1 MPTGLR
7 QNKNIT
13 MKTETLSMKTN
24 RISRTIRRS
33 LLAAALPLL
42 AATSHAQMNIGS
54 TIAPNSSAVLQ
65 VNSGSNRGILFPRV
79 ALTGTANAA
88 PLAGHTKGMTVYN
101 TATAGDVVPGFY
113 SNDGSK
119 WVMVVA
125 GATGTV
131 STLSTSGTPQG
142 LNVGSTL
149 APDASA
155 ALEITSGGNKGLL
168 LPSVALTGS
177 ANSAPLAGGSHVQGM
192 VVYNTASVTDVC
204 PGTYVNDGTKWI
216 RLEGACGAGGGPSQP
231 GIVPSTV
238 TLAQNSRYWIAS
250 VHDNN
255 YLPYTAPTGPAT
267 TAVVNAGATT
277 QTLVDIQGTLTTTGT
292 TVYIPATVT
301 GSSVA
306 MPAWSSSIITVPA
319 NLTEDGT
326 PTQVQLSWAAQTL
339 TTTSSPYLVATLKAV
354 GGTLNAKKLDINA
367 GIGNDHLGV
376 LLGTLQ
382 YPYNAAGTM
391 TTYELRDIP
400 GIPDRMFGQ
409 IDNAGKYEHNFLYL
423 PVQAEDG
430 KIWLNNN
437 LGAAYANLDHP
448 AFNLTQQATS
458 SSDLNAM
465 GSLFQWGRK
474 ADGHE
479 LVNRYNYADPNSGI
493 STPTSTFVYGIVYGQ
508 VATWSPTTP
517 NMIFAASSDVPP
529 EWASSTTPNLA
540 NRWQAS
546 SSNNP
551 CPQGFKVPLQA
562 EWQAEIT
569 AIGGGSNM
577 FLTNKALKLTI
588 GGEGLKGQVYNNT
601 ASYYSV
607 GDGYSGP
614 NYYATPTVINGNIQP
629 YNVDGGQATRG
640 KSVRCIQQ

>member
-1 MPTGLR
+1 M
-7 QNKNIT
+7 
-13 MKTETLSMKTN
+13 S
-24 RISRTIRRS
+24 
-33 LLAAALPLL
+33 AALPLL
-42 AATSHAQMNIGS
+42 AMTSYAQMNIGS
-54 TIAPNSSAVLQ
+54 TTAPNGSAALQ

-79 ALTGTANAA
+79 ALTGTADAA
-88 PLAGHTKGMTVYN
+88 PLAGHTRGMTVYN
-101 TATAGDVVPGFY
+101 TATAGDVVPGVY

-131 STLSTSGTPQG
+131 STLSTGGTPQG

-168 LPSVALTGS
+168 LPSVELTGA

-192 VVYNTASVTDVC
+192 VVYNTASAADVC

-216 RLEGACGAGGGPSQP
+216 RLEGACDAGGGPPQP
-231 GIVPSTV
+231 GVVPSSV

-267 TAVVNAGATT
+267 TDVVDAGATPQT
-277 QTLVDIQGTLTTTGT
+277 QIDIQGTLAATGI

-306 MPAWSSSIITVPA
+306 VPAWSSSIVTVPA

-339 TTTSSPYLVATLKAV
+339 TAASPYLVATLQAV

-367 GIGNDHLGV
+367 GIGNDRLGV

-382 YPYNAAGTM
+382 YPYNADGTM
-391 TTYELRDIP
+391 TSYELRDIP

-437 LGAAYANLDHP
+437 LGADYANVDNP

-458 SSDLNAM
+458 ADDYHAM
-465 GSLFQWGRK
+465 GSLLQWGRK

-479 LVNRYNYADPNSGI
+479 LLFRNAWDPSEGM
-493 STPTSTFVYGIVYGQ
+493 TSSFKHGYIVGT
-508 VATWSPTTP
+508 VSTWSPTTP
-517 NMIFAASSDVPP
+517 NRIYKGLDLGY
-529 EWASSTTPNLA
+529 EWLSPTVTTPPPGDRWLA
-540 NRWQAS
+540 NS
-546 SSNNP
+546 PNNP
-551 CPQGFKVPLQA
+551 CPQGFKVPVAA
-562 EWQAEIT
+562 EWWALQNAGVNDLY
-569 AIGGGSNM
+569 A
-577 FLTNKALKLTI
+577 TNKKLKLTK
-588 GGEGLKGQVYNNT
+588 GG
-601 ASYYSV
+601 YSV
-607 GDGYSGP
+607 GANQTETLQPGQGYYAIAEGYNISTTVGYIDILIDNSVYHDTNGYSIV
-614 NYYATPTVINGNIQP
+614 T
-629 YNVDGGQATRG
+629 DGR
-640 KSVRCIQQ
+640 SVRCIQE